1 MGREIS
7 FKLFLISQFL
17 ILILCLLLL
26 GGLYYFLN
34 KDFAPP
40 TQDLPAGRQDLK
52 FYSPISSRV
61 VSLTLEI
68 NQPDDNLLTFEPD
81 LLISGNTLPNLKI
94 LITTNSQDLMIESKK
109 DGTFSTVLELTE
121 GVNYIEAHVF
131 DNKGEERVDQRT
143 VYYSKEKI

>member
-40 TQDLPAGRQDLK
+40 TQDLK